1 MSALTPRITLV
12 AGALLAGVLLDRVI
26 LLHRAVPSPE
36 PRPII
41 TTAPESASSGVIGA
55 TTDSTPL
62 PVVKA
67 RRSVS
72 ESANVARV
80 SLEAVLAGHDPRQ
93 RTRELQA
100 YINGLTPHEFGDAL
114 QRLRQISGSNER
126 ELASRLLVAQW
137 VATDPEG
144 ALQFAA
150 NNRGYDYLAD
160 DVFQQRAAADFQS
173 ALTQAQEI
181 PGNDL
186 RYRALRGVLS
196 FKADTDPTGAIQLAQ
211 SLGPFPGNEPLTNV
225 LYRQWAANDPQ
236 SAALYATQQGDQGG
250 WRSPVNQVV
259 NTWAQQD
266 PMAAANW
273 SLGLPDSQ
281 AQGRALSQVMR
292 DWGRQDPTAT
302 ANWIRGLPAGTS
314 HDAATAGFA
323 ESMVSADPQN
333 ALNWVGTI
341 TDDSVRQRTLQ
352 QISRQVLWRD
362 PQNGPA
368 MLQAAGLSADQIR
381 AVPSPP
387 PRAGR

>member
-1 MSALTPRITLV
+1 MSGLTPQL
-12 AGALLAGVLLDRVI
+12 ALLGAALITGAVLDRI
-26 LLHRAVPSPE
+26 LIANRVQDLRPTPTVAIASENSNSFVGAAPPASSSPGRTESYLTSPSPDVT
-36 PRPII
+36 RP
-41 TTAPESASSGVIGA
+41 
-55 TTDSTPL
+55 
-62 PVVKA
+62 
-67 RRSVS
+67 
-72 ESANVARV
+72 
-80 SLEAVLAGHDPRQ
+80 SLESILAERDPRQ
-93 RTRELQA
+93 RTRELQS
-100 YINGLTPHEFGDAL
+100 YINSLQPREYADAIK
-114 QRLRQISGSNER
+114 RVRQITGSNER

-137 VATDPEG
+137 VATDPNG

-150 NNRGYDYLAD
+150 ANRGYEYLAD
-160 DVFQQRAAADFQS
+160 DVFQQRAATDFQS

-186 RYRALRGVLS
+186 RYRALRGILS

-236 SAALYATQQGDQGG
+236 SAALYATQQGEQGG

-266 PMAAANW
+266 PVAAANW

-302 ANWIRGLPAGTS
+302 ANWIRGLPAGSS

-323 ESMVSADPQN
+323 EAMVSADPQN

-341 TDDSVRQRTLQ
+341 TDDGVRQRTLQ

-368 MLQAAGLSADQIR
+368 MLQAAGLSPDQIR
-381 AVPSPP
+381 SVQ
-387 PRAGR
+387 PRPDGGR